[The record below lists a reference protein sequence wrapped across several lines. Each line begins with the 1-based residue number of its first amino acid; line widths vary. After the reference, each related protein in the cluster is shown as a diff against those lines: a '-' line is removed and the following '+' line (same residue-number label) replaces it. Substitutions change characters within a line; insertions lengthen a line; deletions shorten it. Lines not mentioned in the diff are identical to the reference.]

1 MKQIIFILL
10 TVFSVTSFA
19 QIGEKN
25 FIDQNYIEVTG
36 QAEMEVVPNE
46 IYLQIL
52 INEKDYKG
60 KQEVQQL
67 EKSMIDKLT
76 EIGIDVSKQL
86 VIKDMASNFQKYWL
100 RGAETNS
107 IKEYQLKVTDAKTAG
122 RVIQELEALGISN
135 ISIEKVDH
143 SEIEKLKTEVKV
155 NAVKAAKE
163 KAVALTN
170 AVGQNIGRAIYIQ
183 EINNQIYRAQM
194 SSVSNMVV
202 RDVAK
207 MEANQQPDI
216 EFEKIKLEYSILVR
230 FAME

>member
-170 AVGQNIGRAIYIQ
+170 AVSQNIGRAIYIQ

-207 MEANQQPDI
+207 MEADQQPDI

>member
-1 MKQIIFILL
+1 MKHLIFILL
-10 TVFSVTSFA
+10 TAITVTSFA

-52 INEKDYKG
+52 VNEKDFKG
-60 KQEVQQL
+60 KQEVQQI

-86 VIKDMASNFQKYWL
+86 AIKDMASNFQKYWL
-100 RGAETNS
+100 RGAEVNS
-107 IKEYQLKVTDAKTAG
+107 VKEYQLKVADAKTAG
-122 RVIQELEALGISN
+122 RSIQELEALGISN

-143 SEIEKLKTEVKV
+143 SEIEKLKTEVKI
-155 NAVKAAKE
+155 NAIKAAKE
-163 KAVALTN
+163 KAAALTH
-170 AVGQNIGRAIYIQ
+170 AIGQEVGKAIYIQ
-183 EINNQIYRAQM
+183 EMNNQIYRAQM
-194 SSVSNMVV
+194 SAVANIKV
-202 RDVAK
+202 RGIAG
-207 MEANQQPDI
+207 MEMEQQPDI
-216 EFEKIKLEYSILVR
+216 EFEKIKLEYSILAR

>member
-170 AVGQNIGRAIYIQ
+170 AVSQNIGRAIYIQ

>member
-122 RVIQELEALGISN
+122 QVIQELEALGISN

-170 AVGQNIGRAIYIQ
+170 AVSQNIGRAIYIQ

-207 MEANQQPDI
+207 MEADQQPDI

>member
-207 MEANQQPDI
+207 MEADQQPDI